1 MKQFD
6 PTEEQ
11 IAAVLRL
18 TSSDPRKLAISYL
31 RAQHRAQQTDTAF
44 KLMDGVAQM
53 ATGLAV
59 HDSGMIKG
67 GVDKFNKT
75 ARTMKQSKEKSS

>member
-18 TSSDPRKLAISYL
+18 TSSDPRKLAIAYL

-44 KLMDGVAQM
+44 KLMDGVAHL

-59 HDSGMIKG
+59 GDIKLVKG
-67 GVDKFNKT
+67 GADKLNKT
-75 ARTMKQSKEKSS
+75 ARTMKQSAEKQS